1 MLFLALVVFPYLDAV
16 RTLATNAAVT
26 LHATAVVAAQ
36 QQEAPQPRALEG
48 PCAALSSR
56 TGEPSKKRIRRYE
69 SKIQKT
75 RDHRVS
81 RFFVHRSDLFQK
93 LLYIGEC
100 RANGDVVLWHAADLQ
115 EVVCFWER
123 RLLGNLLVEIV
134 DVGLL

>member
-16 RTLATNAAVT
+16 RTLATK
-26 LHATAVVAAQ
+26 
-36 QQEAPQPRALEG
+36 G
-48 PCAALSSR
+48 PCAASSSR

>member
-48 PCAALSSR
+48 PCAASSSR

-69 SKIQKT
+69 SKRKTQKKT
-75 RDHRVS
+75 AEKHPSFSAVFLPVQAGWSLS
-81 RFFVHRSDLFQK
+81 RR
-93 LLYIGEC
+93 
-100 RANGDVVLWHAADLQ
+100 
-115 EVVCFWER
+115 
-123 RLLGNLLVEIV
+123 
-134 DVGLL
+134 